1 MMPPMVIYHF
11 AATASAVGQ
20 QLQFLH
26 VTFALCN
33 FLAVY
38 LTSSRKIAGNYNQYY
53 YHSFQQNDW

>member
-1 MMPPMVIYHF
+1 MVIYHF

-38 LTSSRKIAGNYNQYY
+38 LTSSRKIAGNYNQ
-53 YHSFQQNDW
+53 